1 MGRHVKILII
11 DNLTETFVGT
21 EVKSGLQ
28 RSSKLDA
35 RAFAKLGYDTTYI
48 FCGQIDDTYPYK
60 KISVDDYGAKERAVL
75 EGKNQRQ
82 SSPYIKQYLK
92 RVSREINSADYIIA
106 HCHSSGMITGLN
118 NLVQN
123 KRILFVIHDVVDLM
137 WANGFSGAVRT
148 MRESGRNYCYV
159 STNSQYSIN
168 RLNIISR
175 RGGDNIYSGDEGFD
189 GYIKHFVWTDV
200 IPTEEE
206 IVNVNDTSAVIGRYE
221 THKYHHKLYNY
232 KNSNHKIIHYGMKD
246 KRRDSDLKYYNRL
259 IRDANDYKENLFDK
273 ELWDNVKL
281 SRSIILPCFHEG
293 FGYTAF
299 EAGIFGVVPV
309 VLTKD
314 NDHATTEYLTRANV
328 KHYSVDFND
337 EIAIYKTI
345 DESLNVT
352 TDDRKEIS
360 KKLLDYFSVMNYT
373 NERIEILKSAK
384 KKENTETSLESFME

>member
-1 MGRHVKILII
+1 MKILII

-35 RAFAKLGYDTTYI
+35 QAFAKLGYDTTYI

-92 RVSREINSADYIIA
+92 RVTKQINSADYIIA

-206 IVNVNDTSAVIGRYE
+206 IVNVNNTSAVIGRYE

-232 KNSNHKIIHYGMKD
+232 KNSNHKIVHYGMKD

>member
-1 MGRHVKILII
+1 MKILII
-11 DNLTETFVGT
+11 DNLTETFLGT

-48 FCGQIDDTYPYK
+48 FCGQIDDTYSYK

-92 RVSREINSADYIIA
+92 RVGREINSADYIIA

-206 IVNVNDTSAVIGRYE
+206 IVNVNNTSAVIGRYE

-232 KNSNHKIIHYGMKD
+232 KNPNHKIIHYGMKD

-384 KKENTETSLESFME
+384 KRENTETSLESFME

>member
-1 MGRHVKILII
+1 MKILII
-11 DNLTETFVGT
+11 DNLTETFNGT
-21 EVKSGLQ
+21 LVKSGLQ

-35 RAFAKLGYDTTYI
+35 QGFSKLGYDTTYI
-48 FCGQIDDTYPYK
+48 FCGNIDDTYQYK

-92 RVSREINSADYIIA
+92 RVTKQINSADYIIA

-137 WANGFSGAVRT
+137 WANGFSGAVRK

-159 STNSQYSIN
+159 GTNSQYSIN
-168 RLNIISR
+168 RLNQIST

-206 IVNVNDTSAVIGRYE
+206 IVNVNNTSAVIGRYE

-232 KNSNHKIIHYGMKD
+232 KNPNHKIIHYGMKD

-384 KKENTETSLESFME
+384 KKENTETSLEEFM

>member
-1 MGRHVKILII
+1 MKILII

-92 RVSREINSADYIIA
+92 RVTKQINSADYIIA

-206 IVNVNDTSAVIGRYE
+206 IVNVNNTSAVIGRYE

-232 KNSNHKIIHYGMKD
+232 KNPNHKIIHYGMKD

-337 EIAIYKTI
+337 EIAIYRTI

>member
-92 RVSREINSADYIIA
+92 RVTKEINSADYIIA

-232 KNSNHKIIHYGMKD
+232 KNPNHKIIHYGMKD

-259 IRDANDYKENLFDK
+259 IRDANDYKENLFDN

-337 EIAIYKTI
+337 EIAIYRTI

>member
-1 MGRHVKILII
+1 MKILII

-21 EVKSGLQ
+21 HFKSGLQ
-28 RSSKLDA
+28 KSSKLDA
-35 RAFAKLGYDTTYI
+35 QAFAKLGHDTTYI

-92 RVSREINSADYIIA
+92 RVTKEINSADYIIA
-106 HCHSSGMITGLN
+106 HCHSSGMITGVN

-148 MRESGRNYCYV
+148 MRESGKNYCYV

-189 GYIKHFVWTDV
+189 GYIKHIVWRDV
-200 IPTEEE
+200 IPTEKE

-232 KNSNHKIIHYGMKD
+232 KNPNHKIIHYGMKD

-328 KHYSVDFND
+328 KHYSVAFND
-337 EIAIYKTI
+337 EISIYKTI

-373 NERIEILKSAK
+373 SERIKILKSAK
-384 KKENTETSLESFME
+384 KETSKISTLDGFMV

>member
-1 MGRHVKILII
+1 MKILII

-35 RAFAKLGYDTTYI
+35 QAFAKLGYDTTYI

-92 RVSREINSADYIIA
+92 RVTKQINSADYIIA

-232 KNSNHKIIHYGMKD
+232 KNPNHKIIHYGMKD

-328 KHYSVDFND
+328 KHYSVDFSD

-384 KKENTETSLESFME
+384 KRENTETSLESFME

>member
-1 MGRHVKILII
+1 MKILII

-92 RVSREINSADYIIA
+92 RVGREINSADYIIA

-259 IRDANDYKENLFDK
+259 IRDANDYKENLFDN

>member
-1 MGRHVKILII
+1 MKILII

-35 RAFAKLGYDTTYI
+35 QAFAKLGYDTTYI

-92 RVSREINSADYIIA
+92 RVTKQINSADYIIA

-206 IVNVNDTSAVIGRYE
+206 IVNVNNTSAVIGRYE

-232 KNSNHKIIHYGMKD
+232 KNPNHKIIHYGMKD

-337 EIAIYKTI
+337 EIAIYKII

-384 KKENTETSLESFME
+384 KRENTETSLESFME

>member
-1 MGRHVKILII
+1 MRILII
-11 DNLTETFVGT
+11 DNLTETFNGAL
-21 EVKSGLQ
+21 VKSGLQ

-35 RAFAKLGYDTTYI
+35 QGFSKLGYDTTYI
-48 FCGQIDDTYPYK
+48 FCGQINDTYPYK

-92 RVSREINSADYIIA
+92 RVTKEINSADYIIA

-259 IRDANDYKENLFDK
+259 IRDANDYKENLFDN

-328 KHYSVDFND
+328 KHYSVDFSD
-337 EIAIYKTI
+337 EIAIYRTI

>member
-1 MGRHVKILII
+1 
-11 DNLTETFVGT
+11 
-21 EVKSGLQ
+21 
-28 RSSKLDA
+28 
-35 RAFAKLGYDTTYI
+35 
-48 FCGQIDDTYPYK
+48 
-60 KISVDDYGAKERAVL
+60 
-75 EGKNQRQ
+75 
-82 SSPYIKQYLK
+82 
-92 RVSREINSADYIIA
+92 
-106 HCHSSGMITGLN
+106 
-118 NLVQN
+118 
-123 KRILFVIHDVVDLM
+123 
-137 WANGFSGAVRT
+137 
-148 MRESGRNYCYV
+148 
-159 STNSQYSIN
+159 
-168 RLNIISR
+168 
-175 RGGDNIYSGDEGFD
+175 
-189 GYIKHFVWTDV
+189 
-200 IPTEEE
+200 
-206 IVNVNDTSAVIGRYE
+206 
-221 THKYHHKLYNY
+221 
-232 KNSNHKIIHYGMKD
+232 MKD

-337 EIAIYKTI
+337 EIEIYETI

>member
-1 MGRHVKILII
+1 MKILII

-35 RAFAKLGYDTTYI
+35 QAFAKLGYDTTYI

-92 RVSREINSADYIIA
+92 RVTKQINSADYIIA

-206 IVNVNDTSAVIGRYE
+206 IVNVNNTSAVIGRYE

-232 KNSNHKIIHYGMKD
+232 KNPNHKIIHYGMKD

-328 KHYSVDFND
+328 KHYSVDFSD

>member
-1 MGRHVKILII
+1 M
-11 DNLTETFVGT
+11 GT

-35 RAFAKLGYDTTYI
+35 QAFAKLGYDTTYI
-48 FCGQIDDTYPYK
+48 FCGQIDDTYSYK

-92 RVSREINSADYIIA
+92 RVTKQINSADYIIA

-206 IVNVNDTSAVIGRYE
+206 IVNVNNTSAVIGRYE

-232 KNSNHKIIHYGMKD
+232 KNPNHKIIHYGMKD

-328 KHYSVDFND
+328 KHYSVDFSD

>member
-1 MGRHVKILII
+1 MKILII

-35 RAFAKLGYDTTYI
+35 QAFAKLGYDTTYI

-92 RVSREINSADYIIA
+92 RVTKEINSADYIIA

-200 IPTEEE
+200 IPTQEE
-206 IVNVNDTSAVIGRYE
+206 IVNVNNTSAVIGRYE

-337 EIAIYKTI
+337 EIAIYETI